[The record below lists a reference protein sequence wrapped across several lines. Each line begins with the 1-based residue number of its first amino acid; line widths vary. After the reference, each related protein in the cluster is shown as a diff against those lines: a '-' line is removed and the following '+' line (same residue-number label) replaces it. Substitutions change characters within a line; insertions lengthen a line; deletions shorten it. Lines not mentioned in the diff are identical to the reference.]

1 LPRTQSSLAATGDG
15 ESWVLFNAS
24 PDLPR
29 QLRATPDLRPRQPGR
44 HSPIA
49 AVVLTNADVDHVA
62 GLLSL
67 REHHAFRLMA
77 LAPVQAALR
86 ENPIFE
92 VLANGVVE
100 RVTIAPREPVEI
112 AGLRLEIFAV
122 PGKAPLYLERA
133 DPLIGSE
140 AGETAG
146 VIIARGAGK
155 LAYVPGCARLGV
167 ALVEKLREAD
177 ILLFDGTVFTDDEMI
192 AAGVGAKTGR
202 RMGHLP
208 IAGEGG
214 SLEALARLP
223 AKRKIFVHINN
234 TNPILVEGS
243 PERRAV
249 EQAGFEVARDG
260 MELAL

>member
-1 LPRTQSSLAATGDG
+1 
-15 ESWVLFNAS
+15 
-24 PDLPR
+24 
-29 QLRATPDLRPRQPGR
+29 LRERQP
-44 HSPIA
+44 
-49 AVVLTNADVDHVA
+49 
-62 GLLSL
+62 
-67 REHHAFRLMA
+67 FRLIA
-77 LAPVQAALR
+77 LAPVHAALR
-86 ENPIFE
+86 QNPVFG
-92 VLANGVVE
+92 VLADEVVE
-100 RVTIAPREPVEI
+100 RVTVAPTELVEA
-112 AGLRLEIFAV
+112 AGLQIEFFPVA
-122 PGKAPLYLERA
+122 GKAPLYLEGA

-146 VIIARGAGK
+146 VTLVGPTGK
-155 LAYVPGCARLGV
+155 LAYVPGCAHLHP
-167 ALVEKLREAD
+167 ALLEKLREAD
-177 ILLFDGTVFTDDEMI
+177 LLLFDGTVFMDDEMI

-214 SLEALARLP
+214 SLAALAGLP

-249 EQAGFEVARDG
+249 EEAGFEVARDG